1 MMAMSLLMTTTVR
14 SATAF
19 VAGPS
24 ACRRIASGHV
34 SSLATASQAIQT
46 ADANNDNDD
55 PSKNAN
61 NDNDDPS
68 KNAKEAQ
75 QPKQNKKKNGG
86 NKLRGKEKRRQFIGM
101 AKAVDRGQWANVY
114 KPGGDDGMTF
124 TALSGLPDRTRPF
137 TVLGIESSCDDT
149 GAAVVRSDGTI
160 LGESLASQNEI
171 HEEWGGIVPGLAKNA
186 HEEKI
191 DEVIEDA
198 LRKAGLESADEVDG
212 IGVTVG
218 PGLEICLRVG
228 CNRARD
234 LAMQYNKPFVGVH
247 HLEAHILMARLP
259 ITNDNETKE
268 SFVVPA
274 TDETH
279 ESLRSMEFPF
289 LALLVSGGHCQLL
302 KCIGIGQY
310 SIIGGTLDDS
320 LGEAFDKTARLLGLP
335 VGGGGGPAVE
345 KLAREGDPKAVQL
358 PIPLQKRKDC
368 DFSYA
373 GLKTAVR
380 SAAEKLAVERCVET
394 IDELSMEDKANI
406 AASFQN
412 VAIRHIEQRLDRA
425 MTMLEGEDDGIRS
438 LAVVGGVA
446 ANTELR
452 TRLETLCN
460 DRQDPWKMFV
470 PPPRLCTDQ
479 GSMSAWAAIERL
491 MKGSS
496 DQPKDHEVYARYPFQ
511 FKD

>member
-1 MMAMSLLMTTTVR
+1 MRIAMIPLLLAAASKAPTVR
-14 SATAF
+14 SFA
-19 VAGPS
+19 
-24 ACRRIASGHV
+24 V
-34 SSLATASQAIQT
+34 SSSTVVSMAFPVKA
-46 ADANNDNDD
+46 
-55 PSKNAN
+55 
-61 NDNDDPS
+61 
-68 KNAKEAQ
+68 
-75 QPKQNKKKNGG
+75 
-86 NKLRGKEKRRQFIGM
+86 RGVLSSISSIMSPGTSPEIPVNETPKEKRRRKAKDKRRKFIGM

-114 KPGGDDGMTF
+114 RPGGYDGVTF
-124 TALSGLPDRTRPF
+124 AARSGLPNRTVPF

-149 GAAVVRSDGTI
+149 GAAVVRSDGVI

-198 LRKAGLESADEVDG
+198 LRRAGLESVDDVDA

-228 CNRARD
+228 TNRARD
-234 LAMQYNKPFVGVH
+234 LAAKFGKPFVGIH

-259 ITNDNETKE
+259 ADGVDAAG
-268 SFVVPA
+268 SFVLPA
-274 TDETH
+274 TEETH
-279 ESLRSMEFPF
+279 ETTRAIKFPF
-289 LALLVSGGHCQLL
+289 LALLVSGGHCQIL
-302 KCIGIGQY
+302 KCEGIGRY
-310 SIIGGTLDDS
+310 SILGGTLDDS

-335 VGGGGGPAVE
+335 VGGGGGPALE
-345 KLAREGDPKAVQL
+345 ALAKEGDPNEVQL

-380 SAAEKLAVERCVET
+380 MAAEKVATAKGVGTV
-394 IDELSMEDKANI
+394 DDLSREDKANI

-412 VAIRHIEQRLDRA
+412 VAIKHIEQRLDRA
-425 MTMLEGEDDGIRS
+425 MEMIEEEGDGIRS

-446 ANTELR
+446 ANKELR
-452 TRLETLCN
+452 SRLQELCTN
-460 DRQDPWKMFV
+460 RKDKQSWKMFV

-479 GSMSAWAAIERL
+479 GAMSAWAAIERI
-491 MKGSS
+491 MVGSS
-496 DQPKDHEVYARYPFQ
+496 DKPDTQEVFARYPFQ
-511 FKD
+511 L

>member
-1 MMAMSLLMTTTVR
+1 MHRRLLPHLKPYTLLMPIMIMMVQAKMHKKRYNQSKT
-14 SATAF
+14 
-19 VAGPS
+19 
-24 ACRRIASGHV
+24 RRRR
-34 SSLATASQAIQT
+34 
-46 ADANNDNDD
+46 
-55 PSKNAN
+55 
-61 NDNDDPS
+61 
-68 KNAKEAQ
+68 
-75 QPKQNKKKNGG
+75 G

-114 KPGGDDGMTF
+114 KPGGDDGMSF

-198 LRKAGLESADEVDG
+198 LRKTGLESADEVDG

-259 ITNDNETKE
+259 ITNDNERKE

-310 SIIGGTLDDS
+310 TIIGGTLDDS

-380 SAAEKLAVERCVET
+380 SAAEKLAVERGVET
-394 IDELSMEDKANI
+394 IDELSMEDKANV

-425 MTMLEGEDDGIRS
+425 LTMLEGEDDGIRS

-452 TRLETLCN
+452 NRLEKLCN

>member
-1 MMAMSLLMTTTVR
+1 MMVMSLLMTTTVR
-14 SATAF
+14 SAFF

-24 ACRRIASGHV
+24 TCRRIASGHA
-34 SSLATASQAIQT
+34 SSLATASQAIHT
-46 ADANNDNDD
+46 ADANNDNDG
-55 PSKNAN
+55 PSKNAQ
-61 NDNDDPS
+61 
-68 KNAKEAQ
+68 EAL
-75 QPKQNKKKNGG
+75 QPKQNKKKKGG

-101 AKAVDRGQWANVY
+101 TKAVDRGQWANVY
-114 KPGGDDGMTF
+114 KPGGDDGMSF

-259 ITNDNETKE
+259 ITNDNERKE

-310 SIIGGTLDDS
+310 TIIGGTLDDS

-380 SAAEKLAVERCVET
+380 SAAEKLAVER
-394 IDELSMEDKANI
+394 
-406 AASFQN
+406 
-412 VAIRHIEQRLDRA
+412 
-425 MTMLEGEDDGIRS
+425 
-438 LAVVGGVA
+438 GV
-446 ANTELR
+446 
-452 TRLETLCN
+452 
-460 DRQDPWKMFV
+460 
-470 PPPRLCTDQ
+470 
-479 GSMSAWAAIERL
+479 
-491 MKGSS
+491 
-496 DQPKDHEVYARYPFQ
+496 
-511 FKD
+511 